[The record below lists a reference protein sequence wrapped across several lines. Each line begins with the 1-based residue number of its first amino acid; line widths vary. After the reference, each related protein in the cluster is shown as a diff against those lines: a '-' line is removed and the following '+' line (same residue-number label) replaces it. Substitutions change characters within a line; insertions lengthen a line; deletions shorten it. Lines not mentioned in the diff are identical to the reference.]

1 MTFKPVPSFHLIT
14 SWCRFLT
21 ACTSPHRRHPCDGC
35 ELDLQL
41 AFHTSTGVPVFV
53 APGEGGYLCAEGAS
67 PQLLLPLAETF
78 ASLLLFLANLAGPQ
92 LAPALHLFVD
102 ARASAGAPERPSVF
116 AFNSGGALWFSLRAF
131 AELHQLPDPHGR
143 GVPSVWAPECTCF
156 WLVTLAHELAHN
168 LAPGHDARHETLM
181 ERMLEAYFPRLVHK
195 HAELA
200 LHNAA
205 AGGRLP
211 QARPPPQQ
219 WQPQG
224 RGGPSR
230 AQQGRGR

>member
-1 MTFKPVPSFHLIT
+1 MPMPKRPPT
-14 SWCRFLT
+14 SPPPQIDLQTRAQLASCRSLT
-21 ACTSPHRRHPCDGC
+21 ACAAPYRRHPCDGC

-41 AFHTSTGVPVFV
+41 AFHTKTGVPVFV
-53 APGEGGYLCAEGAS
+53 APGEGAS

-102 ARASAGAPERPSVF
+102 ARAPAGAPERPSVF

-205 AGGRLP
+205 AGGR
-211 QARPPPQQ
+211 
-219 WQPQG
+219 
-224 RGGPSR
+224 RG
-230 AQQGRGR
+230 QQGRGR